1 MKFVSVR
8 DLRLKPGEVWKLAR
22 EEKELVI
29 TSNGRPVAILTG
41 ADEDTFE
48 EQLRAIQRARTLTAL
63 ESVHAESLKKGTDR
77 ISEEEIEQETRA
89 ARRERGH

>member
-41 ADEDTFE
+41 TDEDTFE
-48 EQLRAIQRARTLTAL
+48 EQLSAIRKARTLMAL
-63 ESVHAESLKKGTDR
+63 ESVHAESLRKGTHR
-77 ISEEEIEQETRA
+77 ISEEEIEQEIGA
-89 ARRERGH
+89 ARRERSQ